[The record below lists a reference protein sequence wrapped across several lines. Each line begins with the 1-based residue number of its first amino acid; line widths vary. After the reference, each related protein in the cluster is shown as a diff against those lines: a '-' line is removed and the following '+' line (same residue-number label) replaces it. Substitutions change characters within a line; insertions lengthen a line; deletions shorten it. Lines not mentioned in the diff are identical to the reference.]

1 MADLKKYINSTLPS
15 FTNTNLCIWS
25 SDHDPEK
32 NSEDGQIQNPN
43 QINTLAQ
50 SECTVKATNLW
61 TILNDGSGMGK
72 ISVQYYY
79 FFPLAINVL

>member
-1 MADLKKYINSTLPS
+1 MNSTSPS

-25 SDHDPEK
+25 SAHDSEK

-43 QINTLAQ
+43 QNNTFAQ
-50 SECTVKATNLW
+50 SECTVKTTNLW
-61 TILNDGSGMGK
+61 TLLNDGGGMGK

-79 FFPLAINVL
+79 FFALAINVL